1 MLDPPPEELPD
12 PLDDPPPPELLAA
25 ELPLLISVDWLD
37 MLSVGVPL
45 PDSVVPLLLVKASVV

>member
-1 MLDPPPEELPD
+1 MLADKIVPTSMTHSTML
-12 PLDDPPPPELLAA
+12 LSRLAA
-25 ELPLLISVDWLD
+25 EMPLLISVDWLD